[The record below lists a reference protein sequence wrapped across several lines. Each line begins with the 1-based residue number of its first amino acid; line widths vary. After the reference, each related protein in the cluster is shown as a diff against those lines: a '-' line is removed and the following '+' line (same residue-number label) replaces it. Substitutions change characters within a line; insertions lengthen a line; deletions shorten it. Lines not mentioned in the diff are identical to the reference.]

1 MTVAKYIRLSSADED
16 ARYGE
21 KAESGSVTH
30 QRMLLDR
37 YIAEH
42 TEFEDCTV
50 LEFLDDGRS
59 GTNFDRP
66 GVQALLNAA
75 KHRQIDCILVKDFT
89 RFGRNSLEVD
99 NYIEQVFP
107 FFGIR
112 FISVNDGYDSRDY
125 PYGSAGDLGN
135 GIRTLMGEMYSLD
148 LSQKSKAAKRQYA
161 QRGQIITPYPIYGY
175 VKPPEDKRT
184 WVPDPDAAPVVKR
197 VFECFLN
204 GLTATEIAGELNLQ
218 GVPSPSQHKRDQGS
232 TRQLWN
238 SERMRN
244 EWSRSSVDRILRDER
259 YTGKLISLKRTRTE
273 VGNYNSAKP
282 VLKEDWVVVPD
293 SFEAIIPQEIFE
305 QVAERLQK
313 HARKRAVSTLDES
326 RIFVRKLKCAG
337 CGLTLDRRKLAAGWH
352 YMCGGRAWEKTDDCA
367 SLRLSEKPL
376 LRAVLESIHMQAKL
390 ARDVE
395 SELNRR
401 EAPRRRAQD
410 TEQKRR
416 RDIQTRLERLTGQ
429 KKETFLRYDR
439 GELSRA
445 EFDAQCRLLAQKTA
459 ECKEALSDGS
469 QGTNPAQVAHTL
481 LCRAHIRELKELEQ
495 IDTLDRETVDKQ
507 IRSIKV
513 YAGNRIEIVWKFGDI
528 LADF

>member
-1 MTVAKYIRLSSADED
+1 MTAAKYIRLSSADED
-16 ARYGE
+16 AKYGE

-37 YIAEH
+37 YITEH
-42 TEFEDCTV
+42 AEFEGCAV

-107 FFGIR
+107 FLGIR

-148 LSQKSKAAKRQYA
+148 LSLKSKAAKRQYA
-161 QRGQIITPYPIYGY
+161 RRGQIITPYPIYGY

-184 WVPDPDAAPVVKR
+184 WVPDPDAAPVVR
-197 VFECFLN
+197 RIFERFLD
-204 GLTATEIAGELNLQ
+204 GLTATEIAGELNVQ

-232 TRQLWN
+232 TRQFWN

-244 EWSRSSVDRILRDER
+244 EWGRSSVDRILRDER
-259 YTGKLISLKRTRTE
+259 YTGKLVSLKRTRTE
-273 VGNYNSAKP
+273 VGNYNSTKP

-293 SFEAIIPQEIFE
+293 AFEAIIPQEIFDHA
-305 QVAERLQK
+305 AERLQK
-313 HARKRAVSTLDES
+313 YARKRAASTPDES

-337 CGLTLDRRKLAAGWH
+337 CGLALDRRKLAAGWH
-352 YMCGGRAWEKTDDCA
+352 YVCAGRAWEKTEDCT
-367 SLRLSEKPL
+367 SVRLPEEQL
-376 LRAVLESIHMQAKL
+376 IRAVLESIHMQAKL
-390 ARDVE
+390 ARDAE
-395 SELNRR
+395 RELNRR
-401 EAPRRRAQD
+401 EAPRRRVQD
-410 TEQKRR
+410 AEQKRR
-416 RDIQTRLERLTGQ
+416 RDIQARLERLAGQ
-429 KKETFLRYDR
+429 KKEAFLRYDR
-439 GELSRA
+439 GELSRL
-445 EFDAQCRLLAQKTA
+445 EFDAQCRLLARKTA
-459 ECKEALSDGS
+459 ECKEVLSGGS
-469 QGTNPAQVAHTL
+469 QGADPTQVAHTL
-481 LCRAHIRELKELEQ
+481 LCRVRVSELKELEK
-495 IDTLDRETVDKQ
+495 IRTLDRKTVDKL
-507 IRSIKV
+507 IRSVKV
-513 YAGNRIEIVWKFGDI
+513 YAGNRIEVVWNFSNI

>member
-37 YIAEH
+37 YIVEH
-42 TEFEDCTV
+42 AEFEGCAV

-107 FFGIR
+107 FLGIR

-125 PYGSAGDLGN
+125 PHGSAGDLGN
-135 GIRTLMGEMYSLD
+135 GIRTLMGEMYSRD

-175 VKPPEDKRT
+175 VKPSEDKRT

-197 VFECFLN
+197 VFERFLD
-204 GLTATEIAGELNLQ
+204 GLTATEIARELNAQ

-244 EWSRSSVDRILRDER
+244 EWGRSAVDRILRDER

-282 VLKEDWVVVPD
+282 IQKEDWVVVPD
-293 SFEAIIPQEIFE
+293 AFEAIVPQEIFD

-313 HARKRAVSTLDES
+313 HARKRAASTPDVS

-337 CGLTLDRRKLAAGWH
+337 CGLALQRRKIAAGWH
-352 YMCGGRAWEKTDDCA
+352 YVCGGRAWEKTEDCV
-367 SLRLSEKPL
+367 SIKLSEEQL
-376 LRAVLESIHMQAKL
+376 IRAVLESIHMQAKL

-395 SELNRR
+395 RELDRR
-401 EAPRRRAQD
+401 EAPRRRAQ
-410 TEQKRR
+410 TAEQKRR
-416 RDIQTRLERLTGQ
+416 RDIQTKLERLTGQ
-429 KKETFLRYDR
+429 KKETFLCYDR
-439 GELSRA
+439 GELSRS
-445 EFDAQCRLLAQKTA
+445 EFDARCRLLARKAA
-459 ECKEALSDGS
+459 ECKEALSGGS
-469 QGTNPAQVAHTL
+469 ECTDPAQATHTL
-481 LCRAHIRELKELEQ
+481 LCRAHISELKELEQ
-495 IDTLDRETVDKQ
+495 IGTLDRETVDRL
-507 IRSIKV
+507 IRGIKV
-513 YAGNRIEIVWKFGDI
+513 YAGNRIEVIWSFSDI
-528 LADF
+528 LAAP